1 MAVPAFSLNM
11 SLFRAPW
18 TCISYGAIC
27 FHSILNPTLIESRGT
42 NGSVGYDGTLHV
54 SDTVM
59 VLHETVSECG
69 VSQIFTSK
77 GWEGGGGGFGAYLIP
92 IKLCSSAFFF
102 FFWGA
107 CQKENSSNEATLPL
121 YFSWYV
127 ASVFVTVTS

>member
-11 SLFRAPW
+11 SLFRVPW

-77 GWEGGGGGFGAYLIP
+77 GWEGGGGVSGHI
-92 IKLCSSAFFF
+92 
-102 FFWGA
+102 
-107 CQKENSSNEATLPL
+107 
-121 YFSWYV
+121 
-127 ASVFVTVTS
+127 